1 MSNVYKEWIKDRK
14 EEAWNT
20 LIDIGAII
28 EKGEHLGDEKSVIYD
43 KIFKTLEAGGWLY

>member
-28 EKGEHLGDEKSVIYD
+28 EKWNNGNYTRIKYDFDVIERYD
-43 KIFKTLEAGGWLY
+43 